1 MKISLSGRIIEVEYR
16 YCQLSVSEFMRLAA
30 DIGYDAVELRATQ
43 VTYKTSLDEILRYRE
58 VADDLGLEFSCINMI
73 GIKDSKLGLR
83 IFKRYV
89 DLAQALRCEY
99 LKAWNIDIDLLRR
112 LCDYAEGFGLKL
124 VAQIHTGGP
133 LETVESTLRV
143 LNEIGR
149 ENFGVIF
156 DAANLFVARQDYGV
170 RAIKRLG
177 RHIFQVSVQSI
188 KEAKDKTAKGVME
201 ERGFYY
207 KRCLIGDEGGID
219 FYKVFLGLKAIG
231 FDGYVTVIEPIS
243 DVMDSKELARYTYE
257 KVKGLLVKAGYSI
270 P

>member
-1 MKISLSGRIIEVEYR
+1 MKKIDPKSIKRLLIRSTNWIGDAIMTTPCITAIRNNFPDARIYLLTKPWVAPVFEHSTYFDHLVIYDSDEKHKGIGGKI
-16 YCQLSVSEFMRLAA
+16 RLAK
-30 DIGYDAVELRATQ
+30 DLRP
-43 VTYKTSLDEILRYRE
+43 YR
-58 VADDLGLEFSCINMI
+58 
-73 GIKDSKLGLR
+73 
-83 IFKRYV
+83 
-89 DLAQALRCEY
+89 
-99 LKAWNIDIDLLRR
+99 
-112 LCDYAEGFGLKL
+112 
-124 VAQIHTGGP
+124 
-133 LETVESTLRV
+133 
-143 LNEIGR
+143 
-149 ENFGVIF
+149 F

-243 DVMDSKELARYTYE
+243 DVMDNKELARYTYE